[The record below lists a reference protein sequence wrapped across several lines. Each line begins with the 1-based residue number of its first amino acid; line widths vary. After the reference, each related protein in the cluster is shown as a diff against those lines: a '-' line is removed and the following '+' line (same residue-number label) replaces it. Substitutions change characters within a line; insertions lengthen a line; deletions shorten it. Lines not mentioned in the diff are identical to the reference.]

1 MATTVSL
8 LPTAGSAS
16 RRALLLA
23 LTFGLASAVL
33 VFAYLSKARQP
44 SASGATVPV
53 LVAAQ
58 DIGLGA
64 EVTDQNVTLKNLPA
78 VAVHPNSFTDKTR
91 STALNQ
97 VATEPISAGQQIL
110 STQISHNS
118 AEVGFSPMIPDGDR
132 AVAIAIN
139 QDTDGNSLIRPGD
152 YVDVVAS
159 FESNTAP
166 PNSAV
171 VALPKNDSGDHVFV
185 AVTVAQNVRVL
196 AVGQSGEQ
204 PQLASGANNS
214 KPSQSEPVKSVTLAL
229 TPTDA
234 QKVFLAEQIGTLRLA
249 ERRLG
254 DTTIASVAPQD
265 NSLSSL
271 LAAPSR

>member
-8 LPTAGSAS
+8 LPASGSTS
-16 RRALLLA
+16 RRALILA

-44 SASGATVPV
+44 GAVSATVPV

-64 EVTDQNVTLKNLPA
+64 EVTDQNVTLKQLPA

-110 STQISHNS
+110 STQITHNP
-118 AEVGFSPMIPDGDR
+118 AEVGFSPMIPEGDR
-132 AVAIAIN
+132 AVAVAVS
-139 QDTDGNSLIRPGD
+139 QETDGSSLIRPGD
-152 YVDVVAS
+152 SVDVVAS
-159 FESNTAP
+159 FQANTTP
-166 PNSAV
+166 PSSAV
-171 VALPKNDSGDHVFV
+171 VALPKNDSGGHVFV
-185 AVTVAQNVRVL
+185 AVTVVQNVRVL

-204 PQLASGANNS
+204 PQLASGANNA

-229 TPTDA
+229 TPADA

-254 DTTIASVAPQD
+254 DTSIAPVAPQD
-265 NSLSSL
+265 NSLTSL